1 MINWRDIKTVGF
13 PTDMYKK
20 YLVTDGKDISTSD
33 ISTNNGK
40 FVDWKGDDNTGED
53 NQCCSG
59 TKYFEMLP
67 THWCPIDELNLP
79 II

>member
-1 MINWRDIKTVGF
+1 MINWREIMSVGF
-13 PTDMYKK
+13 PTDINKK

-40 FVDWKGDDNTGED
+40 FVDWSGDDNTGED

-59 TKYFEMLP
+59 TRYFAMNP
-67 THWCPIDELNLP
+67 THWSPIDELNLP
-79 II
+79 L